1 MTEKNIYI
9 CEEINIT
16 IISGKEFYFYE
27 EGFKSE
33 NDVLIELTI
42 EEEKKSTTV
51 WSSSNEP
58 NWNMNFSFK
67 NVKVNKERPFLKV
80 EAFDV
85 DEILEEK
92 NSLGYGYLYIE
103 RIKNNQDVVNY
114 IFLDEL
120 KKKGK
125 KKKFFKKVFNNL

>member
-125 KKKFFKKVFNNL
+125 KKKIF